1 MAENILHYAAIRI
14 RCKGAGNL
22 LPTLIGLDEL
32 TAQSLEN
39 ITMSLTPGI
48 EPTKL
53 ANFQGQRVKL
63 RLEVFDINEI
73 FNVSRIIVY
82 VKEIWTSYPQ

>member
-1 MAENILHYAAIRI
+1 MAENILHYAAIRV
-14 RCKGAGNL
+14 RVKGSGNL

-39 ITMSLTPGI
+39 ITMSQSPGI
-48 EPTKL
+48 VVTKL

-63 RLEVFDINEI
+63 RLEVFDINEV
-73 FNVSRIIVY
+73 FNVNRIVVY